1 MPRKS
6 RWPDRPSFLED
17 CFHWGRRG
25 YAYKYPPPVDLM
37 DERAFEDQDKWIVL
51 ASVLEHAKQGDF
63 AHINRVHAFALD
75 PQADPTL
82 VGASMDL
89 ISDAGS
95 HADLASLGNIML
107 SQDVPSWRR
116 VNACF
121 NAKYCGELWLVEY
134 MLECWKSLERFADR
148 ESVDTSIRGILE
160 SEGATGPIAQLEWFE
175 PTQEYESAVL
185 ARYKQL
191 LNEAGSYE
199 TAFFFGTPVDVPTL
213 VWRMRDLVEKNDPG
227 GINRQW
233 RRFEPLT
240 GVDCSSFYT
249 PTGVDLHAVT
259 EVLDE
264 FEAQRPSAAER
275 FEPGKRYFFGHPV
288 PR

>member
-1 MPRKS
+1 MPRKPS
-6 RWPDRPSFLED
+6 WPNRPSFLED
-17 CFHWGRRG
+17 CFHWRKRG

-37 DERAFEDQDKWIVL
+37 DERALDDADRWIVV
-51 ASVLEHAKQGDF
+51 ASVLEHAKHGDF
-63 AHINRVHAFALD
+63 SQIHRVHPLVLD
-75 PQADPTL
+75 KQSAPTL
-82 VGASMDL
+82 TGASMDL
-89 ISDAGS
+89 VADAGS
-95 HADLASLGNIML
+95 HVDLNFLANIMTSADLPP
-107 SQDVPSWRR
+107 DTR
-116 VNACF
+116 VGACYS
-121 NAKYCGELWLVEY
+121 AQYCGELWLVEY

-148 ESVDTSIRGILE
+148 ESVDTFIRGILE
-160 SEGATGPIAQLEWFE
+160 PEGATGPIAQLEWFE
-175 PTQEYESAVL
+175 PTQEYESTVL

-191 LNEAGSYE
+191 LDEAGSYE

-213 VWRMRDLVEKNDPG
+213 VWRMRDLVEKDDPG
-227 GINRQW
+227 GIGAQR